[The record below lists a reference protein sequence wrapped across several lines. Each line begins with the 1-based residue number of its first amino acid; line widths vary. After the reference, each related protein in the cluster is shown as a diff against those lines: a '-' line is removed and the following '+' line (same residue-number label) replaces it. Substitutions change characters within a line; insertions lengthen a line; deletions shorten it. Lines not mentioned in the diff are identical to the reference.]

1 MVGEEL
7 LVKIKETIVS
17 IRPSGAVIS
26 RKMIIS
32 IGKSMLKA
40 NDLSSHSEFGGG
52 ITLKDN
58 WPRGTLKSMDRVK
71 QKETIGKVEPSA
83 QFLAEENSPF
93 KEQYRQGSITMTSLI
108 IVSST
113 LIRHLFHTYPLESTH
128 STLKVLKTFA

>member
-1 MVGEEL
+1 M

-52 ITLKDN
+52 ITLKEN
-58 WPRGTLKSMDRVK
+58 WPRRTLKSMDRVK
-71 QKETIGKVEPSA
+71 QKV
-83 QFLAEENSPF
+83 
-93 KEQYRQGSITMTSLI
+93 
-108 IVSST
+108 
-113 LIRHLFHTYPLESTH
+113 PLEKLNPLPNS
-128 STLKVLKTFA
+128 